1 MFKELKPLL
10 SKRGLVL
17 TVNATG
23 EDRIRVTIT
32 PRSATKDEN
41 KELVQPLAVE
51 GTADEFDNELSATL
65 VSYTAEHLTL
75 TRALEQVKSNMDSAL
90 KEAKEEAAKK
100 IAEAKKGSAKTSA
113 KPLTPAPEVKKE
125 EPAPSLFDVPGSASV
140 QPDAAS
146 KPTPID
152 DTEDDDDDEDDE
164 DDKEKDTPPPLV
176 KPEDATSG
184 ATASAQPSMFD
195 VHNEEDEIL
204 QEAFYGSKDNHV
216 AA

>member
-17 TVNATG
+17 TVNATE

-32 PRSATKDEN
+32 PRSVSKDES
-41 KELVQPLAVE
+41 KELIQPLAVE
-51 GTADEFDNELSATL
+51 GTADELDNELSATL

-100 IAEAKKGSAKTSA
+100 IAEAKKGSAKPSA
-113 KPLTPAPEVKKE
+113 KPVTPAPEVKKE
-125 EPAPSLFDVPGSASV
+125 QPAPSLFDVPGSA
-140 QPDAAS
+140 PATADAS
-146 KPTPID
+146 SEPTPTGDAEEDEDQENTGED
-152 DTEDDDDDEDDE
+152 DTS
-164 DDKEKDTPPPLV
+164 
-176 KPEDATSG
+176 A
-184 ATASAQPSMFD
+184 AASAQPSMFD
-195 VHNEEDEIL
+195 IRNEEDEIL
-204 QEAFYGSKDNHV
+204 QEAFYGPKDNHV

>member
-32 PRSATKDEN
+32 PRSVSKDES
-41 KELVQPLAVE
+41 KELIQPLAVE
-51 GTADEFDNELSATL
+51 GTADELDNELSATL

-100 IAEAKKGSAKTSA
+100 IAEAKKGSAKPSA
-113 KPLTPAPEVKKE
+113 KPVAPAPEVKKE
-125 EPAPSLFDVPGSASV
+125 QPAPSLFDVPGSAPAP
-140 QPDAAS
+140 PDAS
-146 KPTPID
+146 SEPTPTGD
-152 DTEDDDDDEDDE
+152 TEVKEDTEDGEED
-164 DDKEKDTPPPLV
+164 DTPPPLV
-176 KPEDATSG
+176 KSEDATS
-184 ATASAQPSMFD
+184 AAAASAQPSMFD

>member
-10 SKRGLVL
+10 SRRGLVL

-32 PRSATKDEN
+32 PRSVSKEES
-41 KELVQPLAVE
+41 KELIQPLAVE
-51 GTADEFDNELSATL
+51 GTADELDNELSATL

-100 IAEAKKGSAKTSA
+100 IAEAKKGSAKPSA
-113 KPLTPAPEVKKE
+113 KPVTPAPEVKKE
-125 EPAPSLFDVPGSASV
+125 QPAPSLFDVPGSAPAT
-140 QPDAAS
+140 QDAS
-146 KPTPID
+146 SSPTSTGDAEEDEDQEGPG
-152 DTEDDDDDEDDE
+152 EDDI
-164 DDKEKDTPPPLV
+164 PSPLV
-176 KPEDATSG
+176 KPEDATS
-184 ATASAQPSMFD
+184 AAASAQPSMFD
-195 VHNEEDEIL
+195 THNEEDEIL

>member
-32 PRSATKDEN
+32 PRSVSKDES
-41 KELVQPLAVE
+41 KELIQPLAVE
-51 GTADEFDNELSATL
+51 GTADELDNELSATL

-75 TRALEQVKSNMDSAL
+75 TRALQQVKSNMDSAL

-100 IAEAKKGSAKTSA
+100 IAEAKKGSAKPSA
-113 KPLTPAPEVKKE
+113 KPVTPAPEVKKE
-125 EPAPSLFDVPGSASV
+125 QPAPSLFDVPGSAPTM
-140 QPDAAS
+140 QDAS
-146 KPTPID
+146 SEPTPTGD
-152 DTEDDDDDEDDE
+152 AEEDDDQEGAGEDDI
-164 DDKEKDTPPPLV
+164 PAPLV
-176 KPEDATSG
+176 KPEDATS
-184 ATASAQPSMFD
+184 AAASAQPSMFD
-195 VHNEEDEIL
+195 IHNEEDEIL

>member
-32 PRSATKDEN
+32 PRSVSKDES
-41 KELVQPLAVE
+41 KELIQPLAVE
-51 GTADEFDNELSATL
+51 GTADELDNELSATL

-100 IAEAKKGSAKTSA
+100 IAEAKKGSAKPSA
-113 KPLTPAPEVKKE
+113 KPVTPAPEVKKE
-125 EPAPSLFDVPGSASV
+125 QPAPSLFDVPGTAPATADASSE
-140 QPDAAS
+140 P
-146 KPTPID
+146 KPTPTGD
-152 DTEDDDDDEDDE
+152 AEEDDDQEEDD
-164 DDKEKDTPPPLV
+164 DTPPS
-176 KPEDATSG
+176 EDATSG

>member
-10 SKRGLVL
+10 FKRGLVL

-32 PRSATKDEN
+32 PRSVSKDES
-41 KELVQPLAVE
+41 KELIQPLAVE
-51 GTADEFDNELSATL
+51 GTADELDNELSATL

-100 IAEAKKGSAKTSA
+100 IAEAKKGSAKPSA
-113 KPLTPAPEVKKE
+113 KPVTPAPEVKKE
-125 EPAPSLFDVPGSASV
+125 QPAPSLFDVQGTVPATADASSE
-140 QPDAAS
+140 P
-146 KPTPID
+146 KPTPTGD
-152 DTEDDDDDEDDE
+152 ADEDDDQEDAEDD
-164 DDKEKDTPPPLV
+164 DAPVPVV
-176 KPEDATSG
+176 KSEDATSG
-184 ATASAQPSMFD
+184 AAASAQPSMFD